1 MTRRRQ
7 HGLTLIEI
15 MISLAI
21 LGTMMGIAWAT
32 IRSSSEARSN
42 FTQLEERNHEVRV
55 ALARMVHDLE
65 SSYLSTNEDQTFDN
79 RRTMFLGKSEELRFS
94 NFGHLTLWA
103 DANES
108 DQTVVIYYLD
118 DQRGPKSAG
127 KQALYRKEL
136 RRQSNEPW
144 EGEPGELD
152 VLLTDVKELEFQYWE
167 WKDKKWKETWD
178 TTKQDGEKD
187 RLPSRVKITIEYTN
201 PRGDELKLSTQAR
214 LLLQETW
221 LPQ

>member
-1 MTRRRQ
+1 MARRQ

-65 SSYLSTNEDQTFDN
+65 SSYLSKNEDQTFDN
-79 RRTMFLGKSEELRFS
+79 RRTMFLGKSEEIRFS
-94 NFGHLTLWA
+94 NYGHLTLWA

-108 DQTVVIYYLD
+108 DQTVVVYYLD
-118 DQRGPKSAG
+118 DQRGPKNAG
-127 KQALYRKEL
+127 KKALYRKEL

-187 RLPSRVKITIEYTN
+187 RLPTRVKITIEYEN
-201 PRGDELKLSTQAR
+201 ARGDELKLSTQAR
-214 LLLQETW
+214 LLTQEIW